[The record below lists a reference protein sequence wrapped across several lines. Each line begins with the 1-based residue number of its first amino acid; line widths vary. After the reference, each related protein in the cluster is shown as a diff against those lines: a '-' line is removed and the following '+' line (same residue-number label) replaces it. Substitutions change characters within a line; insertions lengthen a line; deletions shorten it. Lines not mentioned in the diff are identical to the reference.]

1 MDRTRRGDETMVMGA
16 RIRDSQVMVRP
27 KLRLEVVAGP
37 DRGRSVV
44 AEAKVLHVGS
54 QEGNTLQLNDDA
66 VSRIHLQINNTTSGI
81 HLRDLGSTNGS
92 WLPGEIRITEA
103 MVPAGT
109 TVQLGR
115 SQVRINVLDEQVSE
129 SLSPLPGF
137 GWMIG
142 ASPAMRSI
150 FALLERVA
158 PTDETILIAGETGTG
173 KEICARSIADHSSR
187 SDGPFVVVDCGA
199 IPPNLLESELFGHVR
214 GSFTGAMSDHEG
226 AFERAHRGTLF
237 LDEIGELPLEFQTR
251 LLRAVENRSVRRVG
265 GSKEV
270 ALDIRIVAATNRC
283 LEEEVNRG
291 TFRADLYYRLS
302 VVQVRIPPLRERPE
316 DVELLARHLLGELE
330 QQPVLDAEVIERM
343 KRYRWPGNVRELRNY
358 VRRLALGEA
367 IGPSPGASE
376 QAIGPSPGASEQF
389 FHTDRFRLDLSLP
402 FREAKEQAVERFER
416 AYLEALMDHTGG
428 NVSQAAR
435 DAQTDR
441 TYLSRLLAKYG
452 ITR

>member
-1 MDRTRRGDETMVMGA
+1 MTKRGDETMVMGA
-16 RIRDSQVMVRP
+16 RIKDSQFVVRP
-27 KLRLEVVAGP
+27 KLCLEVMAGP

-44 AEAKVLHVGS
+44 GEAKVLHIGS
-54 QEGNTLQLNDDA
+54 QEGNTLQLLNDDA
-66 VSRIHLQINNTTSGI
+66 VSRIHLQINNTTGGI
-81 HLRDLGSTNGS
+81 QLRDLGSTNGS
-92 WLPGEIRITEA
+92 WLAGEIRITEA
-103 MVPAGT
+103 LVPAGT
-109 TVQLGR
+109 VVRVGH

-137 GWMIG
+137 GSMIG

-158 PTDETILIAGETGTG
+158 PTDETILVTGETGTG
-173 KEICARSIADHSSR
+173 KELCARSIAEHSNR
-187 SDGPFVVVDCGA
+187 SSGPFVVVDCGA

-214 GSFTGAMSDHEG
+214 GAFTGAMSDHEG
-226 AFERAHRGTLF
+226 AFERASRGTLF

-265 GSKEV
+265 GSKEIG
-270 ALDIRIVAATNRC
+270 LDIRIVAATNRC

-316 DVELLARHLLGELE
+316 DVELLAQHLLGELE
-330 QQPVLDAEVIERM
+330 AVDPNMLDSEVAERM

-358 VRRLALGEA
+358 VRRLTLGEGG
-367 IGPSPGASE
+367 GPSPGASE
-376 QAIGPSPGASEQF
+376 SLYRGEGA
-389 FHTDRFRLDLSLP
+389 FRLDLSVP

-416 AYLEALMDHTGG
+416 AYLAALMNRTGG
-428 NVSQAAR
+428 NISQAAR
-435 DAQTDR
+435 EAQTDR
-441 TYLSRLLAKYG
+441 TYLSRLLTKYN
-452 ITR
+452 IR